1 MAETYIKLKG
11 YNPYQEQVQGK
22 ANEPIT
28 VAALLDRAR
37 KELGLSFKAVSL
49 GDIYDRLENNAPR
62 VAIIGGS
69 SDHPAHIM
77 DDEVRLRFAVAVWE
91 QGGVPFSFGVP
102 VLCDGTAQSTIGMA
116 YSLMSRN
123 LLSDIVVNQMEA
135 HSYHSAIVLSGCDK
149 SPFGILNGLA
159 NLDTVRQQRGDQ
171 PLHATFVPT
180 HVLRGGTIPGPLR
193 EELRK
198 IAGAARAK
206 GYDHVAH
213 DLDETLGH
221 ILQCS
226 SNQAFQGILR
236 RAVQL
241 NLITKSDHKR
251 IERELAIHTCESK
264 GGICAF
270 YGTGNTSRIV
280 ISALGMTHPSVELLI
295 SPPTQAQVNIV
306 TKALFSLLPKPDYSV
321 SSIVSRN
328 IENAIR
334 VHSCTGGSTNLM
346 NHLVACMLYAGFR
359 FDLWDYQ
366 RIRNAQ
372 PVPDLFDYSL
382 TEGRDIFALAQQC
395 CEGRIRGMETLYKA
409 MIDNGLPINVNSP
422 TVTGTT
428 WKDRLSVKKGLDP
441 EGVQK
446 NPIILSKPRRA
457 ISGIEVLRGNFFE
470 SAILK
475 ISGFSDQQIREFD
488 EKVFYVLYFE
498 NEDEAINGLTD
509 AHLVDSLRHQKS
521 LSKEALLAM
530 IEANRMEGDP
540 EPAEAGLMNRS
551 SLFTMMIERGLFK
564 VAIVISGQGPE
575 AYGMPEMF
583 TPMHHINSNSQLRKL
598 AILLSDGRFSGVT
611 YGAAIGHMTPEAIK
625 GGHLLFLK
633 TGDMIRL
640 QLSVKRVELLDP
652 NRVRAGKLEPYCR
665 SLDRE
670 RYVLGAQRLQ
680 RMEKRRENLSPTNRL
695 EAVTDASQGVVPE
708 RIARQATKK
717 HSSKTTSYRIRNTRR
732 VAGPEKG
739 PEKQVA

>member
-1 MAETYIKLKG
+1 MPENTIRIKG
-11 YNPYQEQVQGK
+11 HNPYQEQVQGK

-37 KELGLSFKAVSL
+37 SLPGVPRRPVSL
-49 GDIYDRLENNAPR
+49 GDIYDRLENNSPR
-62 VAIIGGS
+62 VAIICGS

-77 DDEVRLRFAVAVWE
+77 DEEVKLRFAASIWG

-102 VLCDGTAQSTIGMA
+102 VLCDGTAQSNIGMS
-116 YSLMSRN
+116 YSLNSRN

-135 HSYHSAIVLSGCDK
+135 HSYHSAVVLSGCDK

-159 NLDTVRQQRGDQ
+159 NLDAVRQQRGDH
-171 PLHATFVPT
+171 PLHATFIPS
-180 HVLRGGTIPGPLR
+180 HVLRGGTLPSG
-193 EELRK
+193 LRK
-198 IAGAARAK
+198 ELETLAATARMQRHEHLAQ
-206 GYDHVAH
+206 
-213 DLDETLGH
+213 DLDETLQY

-226 SNQAFQGILR
+226 TNQAYQGILK

-241 NLITKSDHKR
+241 NLLTKTDHKR
-251 IERELAIHTCESK
+251 IEKELAINTCDSK

-270 YGTGNTSRIV
+270 YGTGNTSRLV
-280 ISALGMTHPSVELLI
+280 VSALGLTHPATELLVE
-295 SPPTQAQVNIV
+295 PPDQNQVETV
-306 TKALFSLLPKPDYSV
+306 TRALFSILMKPDFSV
-321 SSIVSRN
+321 SNIVSKN

-334 VHSCTGGSTNLM
+334 LHSCTGGSTNLM
-346 NHLVACMLYAGFR
+346 MHLVACMLYSVYR

-366 RIRNAQ
+366 RIRNTQ
-372 PVPDLFDYSL
+372 PIPDLFDYSL
-382 TEGRDIFALAQQC
+382 TAGRDMFALAQQC
-395 CEGRIRGMETLYKA
+395 CSGQSYGTESIIKSLA
-409 MIDNGLPINVNSP
+409 DNGLPMNLSSP

-428 WKDRLSVKKGLDP
+428 WKDRMAARKESELRKIPD
-441 EGVQK
+441 
-446 NPIILSKPRRA
+446 NPIILNTPRRS
-457 ISGIEVLRGNFFE
+457 ISGIDVLRGNFFE

-475 ISGFSDQQIREFD
+475 VSGFSDQQIREFD

-498 NEDEAINGLTD
+498 NEDEATAGLTD

-530 IEANRMEGDP
+530 IEANREDSDP
-540 EPAEAGLMNRS
+540 PLAEANLMNRS
-551 SLFTMMIERGLFK
+551 NLFSMMIDRRLFK
-564 VAIVISGQGPE
+564 VAVVISGQGPE

-583 TPMHHINSNSQLRKL
+583 TPMHHINNNSQLRKL

-611 YGAAIGHMTPEAIK
+611 YGAAIGHMTPEAYK

-633 TGDMIRL
+633 TGDMLRL

-652 NRVRAGKLEPYCR
+652 VRVRTGKLEPYCR

-670 RYVLGAQRLQ
+670 RYVLGAQRMQ
-680 RMEKRRENLSPTNRL
+680 RMEKRRENLSPTNRM

-708 RIARQATKK
+708 RIAKQATRK
-717 HSSKTTSYRIRNTRR
+717 HASRTTSYRIRNTRR
-732 VAGPEKG
+732 PSGPEKR
-739 PEKQVA
+739 VA